1 MKVSR
6 RKLLNNDLQHI
17 LTHTRDLWEELR
29 DGRLFITGGTGFVG
43 TWLLESFV
51 AASQKLGLG
60 AEVVVLS
67 RNPDAFHKKAPHL
80 TSLESVQFLQGD
92 VQEFEFPQ
100 ETFTHVIHA
109 AAEVEHMRQ
118 DPLGELSI

>member
-51 AASQKLGLG
+51 DEGFGNRFEKHVFPAIRAQLVNQNCPHPGLHDG
-60 AEVVVLS
+60 Y
-67 RNPDAFHKKAPHL
+67 R
-80 TSLESVQFLQGD
+80 VQL
-92 VQEFEFPQ
+92 
-100 ETFTHVIHA
+100 FTDA
-109 AAEVEHMRQ
+109 AALSGQ
-118 DPLGELSI
+118 KGQWINLADLDPA